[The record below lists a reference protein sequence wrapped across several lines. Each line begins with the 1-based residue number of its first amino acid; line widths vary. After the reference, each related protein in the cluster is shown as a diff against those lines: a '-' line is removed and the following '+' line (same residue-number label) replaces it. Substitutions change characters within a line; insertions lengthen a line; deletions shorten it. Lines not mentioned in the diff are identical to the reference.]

1 MKLREQFEVAQPAAS
16 VWTFFEQPERVA
28 QCVPGVEQ
36 LTVVSDDDIDVR
48 LTQSVGPMT
57 ATFAAK
63 VLITERVPE
72 KLISFTATGKSV
84 RGAMGNVRASV
95 SVQLE
100 PAGDRTAVTVEGDV
114 VLAGPL
120 GSVGQKVVAKQAGK
134 VTTQFARNLEQA
146 LGGQAPGAEAPGTQ
160 VPGRQAPGGQSL
172 GGQAGT
178 PAATVTAQPA
188 PSRWS
193 PVSLPPV
200 SDPPRRDPWP
210 KIAAALSAVSVV
222 LGIIGLRQGRR
233 RSR

>member
-1 MKLREQFEVAQPAAS
+1 MKLREQFEVTQPAAS

-36 LTVVSDDDIDVR
+36 LTVVSPDDIDVR
-48 LTQSVGPMT
+48 VTQSVGPMT
-57 ATFAAK
+57 ATFVAK

-84 RGAMGNVRASV
+84 RGAMGNVRASI

-100 PAGDRTAVTVEGDV
+100 PAADRTTVAVEGEV
-114 VLAGPL
+114 ALAGAL

-146 LGGQAPGAEAPGTQ
+146 LGGPAAGGQ
-160 VPGRQAPGGQSL
+160 VPGGQAPGGQARTT
-172 GGQAGT
+172 AGAAA
-178 PAATVTAQPA
+178 PATAPPA
-188 PSRWS
+188 P
-193 PVSLPPV
+193 VALPPV
-200 SDPPRRDPWP
+200 SERPARDPWP

-222 LGIIGLRQGRR
+222 LGIIALRQGRR
-233 RSR
+233 PPR